1 MGLDNIIFLL
11 FIKGKRQFASLISLN
26 VALFFFFCQKTG
38 IILKLILKY
47 RWAGPLAKKKC

>member
-26 VALFFFFCQKTG
+26 VALFFFLSKDRYHFE
-38 IILKLILKY
+38 INI
-47 RWAGPLAKKKC
+47 

>member
-26 VALFFFFCQKTG
+26 VALFFFFLSKDRYHFE
-38 IILKLILKY
+38 INI
-47 RWAGPLAKKKC
+47 

>member
-26 VALFFFFCQKTG
+26 VALFFFCQKTG